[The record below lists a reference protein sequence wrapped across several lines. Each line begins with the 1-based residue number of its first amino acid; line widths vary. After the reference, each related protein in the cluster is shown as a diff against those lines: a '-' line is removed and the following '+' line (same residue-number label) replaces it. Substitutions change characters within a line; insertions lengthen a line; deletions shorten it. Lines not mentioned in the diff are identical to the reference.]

1 MKTVSSSILAWH
13 SILIAQSFSKEACQT
28 FPRWLWSYL
37 STPFE
42 PPWPFPKP
50 CPSSVFPEPCLSP
63 GCIFLFQ
70 RKLFADLVA
79 LLGKACPCQQQVYK
93 HSLYLMVAF
102 ASPFSF
108 KVFLMFFLTANM
120 ESCFL
125 DILAWGCTLK
135 ALSTTFPA
143 WEMWCPMRQFQ
154 NVWKIFMVTNHSPQH
169 GLEAWRGQGL
179 AFEFFQ
185 ATLQRVIIRIQRGF
199 SKTSKLQTTHFQ
211 IRSEVSG
218 RWQPLAP
225 ACGSARSSCCW
236 AKYPKKKP
244 KENPCSGA
252 QRQPHAKTKG
262 LCMTP
267 ILFPKAQDGH
277 SVDHHQWLRH
287 RPKTLPADLFQ
298 DGTSVQKVCES
309 NFGCQL
315 GFPFW
320 PRSMPDSFSSSQPL
334 SLLRL

>member
-13 SILIAQSFSKEACQT
+13 SILIAQFFSKDACQT

-70 RKLFADLVA
+70 RKLFADIVA

-179 AFEFFQ
+179 AFEFF
-185 ATLQRVIIRIQRGF
+185 
-199 SKTSKLQTTHFQ
+199 
-211 IRSEVSG
+211 
-218 RWQPLAP
+218 
-225 ACGSARSSCCW
+225 
-236 AKYPKKKP
+236 
-244 KENPCSGA
+244 
-252 QRQPHAKTKG
+252 
-262 LCMTP
+262 
-267 ILFPKAQDGH
+267 
-277 SVDHHQWLRH
+277 
-287 RPKTLPADLFQ
+287 
-298 DGTSVQKVCES
+298 
-309 NFGCQL
+309 
-315 GFPFW
+315 
-320 PRSMPDSFSSSQPL
+320 
-334 SLLRL
+334 